1 MIVSDLL
8 VHQPSDWATPRK
20 LPLPAG
26 TFPPSAPL
34 PPTPS
39 LALLPPA
46 APLHSRL
53 RRLGLVGQLARE
65 AGWRHLALLALFT
78 LLSSLLDIA
87 GLGLGV
93 SLLLG
98 GGSGGVPL
106 GLQLPFRL
114 SLPQG
119 LTLLVTLLA
128 LRGGLQ
134 ALIAIGQERLRSGF
148 TDRQRQQLLHQVVEA
163 SSVQLEQVGRGELL
177 GLLIADISRSVFA
190 LDQGLR
196 ALQAL
201 LSLALYAAGVL
212 VVGRQAAVPLVL
224 ALAATGAAALL
235 QRSGSWQL
243 GRLQTRLNGALQRT
257 VGDGLHGLKAVR
269 AAAAEPWLL
278 QRFAADNARYRQVLR
293 QTVQRQALF
302 NALRDTL
309 VVMVVGGW
317 LVWGRSG
324 LAPATIATTLLLAY
338 RSGTSLSGVIGAQR
352 NCLGA
357 LPGYEELCQKRALLT
372 PAPQREPGTTL
383 PAATRAALEQP
394 AAWHALRWSDNGMA
408 ALELRPGALV
418 AVVGPS
424 GSGKTTLLDRF
435 CGLLGEERSHWRIQG
450 ARGEGHL
457 SGPAGARQLRQLLAY
472 APQEAVL
479 FEASLRHNLLLDQEP
494 ASAGIEGWLERLGLA
509 HLLQRAGG
517 LDDPLPLALD
527 HFSGGEIHRLGLLRA
542 WLRDRPVEVL
552 DEPTAF
558 LDAESAAC
566 VRAILLERARERLV
580 LVSTHDPELMRQAH
594 RLVRL
599 EASDRRAAERQHHG
613 GG

>member
-1 MIVSDLL
+1 M
-8 VHQPSDWATPRK
+8 
-20 LPLPAG
+20 
-26 TFPPSAPL
+26 FPPSFASSRL
-34 PPTPS
+34 PRLQQ
-39 LALLPPA
+39 LALALQ
-46 APLHSRL
+46 
-53 RRLGLVGQLARE
+53 LVRE
-65 AGWRHLALLALFT
+65 AGWRHVGSLALFT
-78 LLSSLLDIA
+78 GLGSLLEIG

-93 SLLLG
+93 SLLLAG
-98 GGSGGVPL
+98 GPARFLPL
-106 GLQLPFRL
+106 GLRLPVRL
-114 SLPQG
+114 TLPQG
-119 LTLLVTLLA
+119 LALLVGLML
-128 LRGGLQ
+128 LRGVLQ

-148 TDRQRQQLLHQVVEA
+148 SDRLRQQLLHQVVHAPSE
-163 SSVQLEQVGRGELL
+163 QLEQVGRGELL
-177 GLLIADISRSVFA
+177 GLLMTDISRSVFA

-269 AAAAEPWLL
+269 AAAAEAWLL
-278 QRFAADNARYRQVLR
+278 RRFAADNRLYRQVLR
-293 QTVQRQALF
+293 QTVRRQALF

-309 VVMVVGGW
+309 VVVVVGVW
-317 LVWGRSG
+317 LVWGRSD
-324 LAPATIATTLLLAY
+324 LAPAAIATTLLLAY
-338 RSGTSLSGVIGAQR
+338 RSGNALSGVIGAQR

-357 LPGYEELCQKRALLT
+357 LSCYQELSHRRAILT
-372 PAPQREPGTTL
+372 PPPLQEQGRTTL
-383 PAATRAALEQP
+383 SPALRAALEEP
-394 AAWHALRWSDNGMA
+394 SAWHSLAWQPSPPCSEEPAPVGLN
-408 ALELRPGALV
+408 LQPGALV

-435 CGLLGEERSHWRIQG
+435 CGLLGEEHSHWRIGSALGDGDLQGPLG
-450 ARGEGHL
+450 ARE
-457 SGPAGARQLRQLLAY
+457 LRQLLAY

-479 FEASLRHNLLLDQEP
+479 FEASLRHNLLLDRQQPPEV
-494 ASAGIEGWLERLGLA
+494 IEAWLERLGLA
-509 HLLQRAGG
+509 HLLQRPGG

-558 LDAESAAC
+558 LDAESARQ
-566 VRAILLERARERLV
+566 VQAILLERSRERLV
-580 LVSTHDPELMRQAH
+580 LVSTHDVDLIRQAD
-594 RLVRL
+594 RIVRL
-599 EASDRRAAERQHHG
+599 EPSDREAAERQHHLAR
-613 GG
+613 

>member
-1 MIVSDLL
+1 MPL
-8 VHQPSDWATPRK
+8 VA
-20 LPLPAG
+20 AI
-26 TFPPSAPL
+26 APIL
-34 PPTPS
+34 ARMRRLS
-39 LALLPPA
+39 LAL
-46 APLHSRL
+46 R
-53 RRLGLVGQLARE
+53 LARE
-65 AGWRHLALLALFT
+65 AGWRHLALLALFSVG
-78 LLSSLLDIA
+78 SSLLDIA
-87 GLGLGV
+87 GLGVGV

-98 GGSGGVPL
+98 GGGPGGGVPHA
-106 GLQLPFRL
+106 LQLPSRL
-114 SLPQG
+114 SLGQG
-119 LTLLVTLLA
+119 LALLVALLA
-128 LRGGLQ
+128 LRGLLQ

-148 TDRQRQQLLHQVVEA
+148 TDRLRQQLLQQVVEA

-177 GLLIADISRSVFA
+177 GLLMADISRSVFA
-190 LDQGLR
+190 LDQGLK

-201 LSLALYAAGVL
+201 LALALYGAGVL

-269 AAAAEPWLL
+269 AAAAETWLL
-278 QRFAADNARYRQVLR
+278 QRFAADNHSYRQVLR
-293 QTVQRQALF
+293 QTVQRQSLF

-309 VVMVVGGW
+309 VVLVVGGW
-317 LVWGRSG
+317 LVWSRSG
-324 LAPATIATTLLLAY
+324 LVPATIATTLLLAY

-352 NCLGA
+352 NCLGS
-357 LPGYEELCQKRALLT
+357 LPGYEELCTKRALLT
-372 PAPQREPGTTL
+372 PAPHREPGTTL
-383 PAATRAALEQP
+383 PAAAGAALEQP
-394 AAWHALRWSDNGMA
+394 AAWHALRWTDGASGE
-408 ALELRPGALV
+408 LVLRPGALV

-435 CGLLGEERSHWRIQG
+435 CGLLGEEHSQWHIEWAG
-450 ARGEGHL
+450 GEGHL

-494 ASAGIEGWLERLGLA
+494 AGAGIEEWLERLGLA

-542 WLRDRPVEVL
+542 WLRNRPVEVL

-558 LDAESAAC
+558 LDAESAAR
-566 VRAILLERARERLV
+566 VRALLLERARERLV
-580 LVSTHDPELMRQAH
+580 LVSTHDRELMGQAH

-599 EASDRRAAERQHHG
+599 EASDRRAAERHHHRG
-613 GG
+613 